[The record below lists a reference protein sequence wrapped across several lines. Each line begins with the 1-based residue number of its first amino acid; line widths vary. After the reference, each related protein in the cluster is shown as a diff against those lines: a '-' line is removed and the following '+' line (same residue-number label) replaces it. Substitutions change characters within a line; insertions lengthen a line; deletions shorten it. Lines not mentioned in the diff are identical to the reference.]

1 VDGVGVNGSASGQ
14 ASAASVPSPHLSGTL
29 GFAATAQAP
38 PTGWQYPI
46 YTVWCYQDLNGA
58 GIHQWPIDW
67 ANSSMPKLEYA
78 EMRKPS
84 QNLTLGGVVSS
95 WLSSGGDAECW
106 AVLYACGW
114 QGGVEK
120 PPRELD
126 SYGFHAAGR
135 TSEESLLPR
144 RRD

>member
-1 VDGVGVNGSASGQ
+1 MADRRGE
-14 ASAASVPSPHLSGTL
+14 
-29 GFAATAQAP
+29 
-38 PTGWQYPI
+38 
-46 YTVWCYQDLNGA
+46 
-58 GIHQWPIDW
+58 
-67 ANSSMPKLEYA
+67 LEYA

-84 QNLTLGGVVSS
+84 QNLTLGGAASL

-114 QGGVEK
+114 QGAVETT
-120 PPRELD
+120 RELD
-126 SYGFHAAGR
+126 SHGFHAAGR